1 MYAIIPRSE
10 RRQIWWVLAIS
21 TLSGLAQ
28 MMSIASVMPF
38 MTVVAKPE
46 FIFAN
51 PFLNEVYHYFG
62 FASTNSFLVYMG
74 IVVLV
79 MLAFSNA
86 ISVAVIWLLTR
97 TINMSGHLL
106 SKNLISSY
114 LAQPY
119 FFFLNRNT
127 SELGKN
133 ILSEVSR
140 VINGILGPAL
150 RIGSSLIIGICILI
164 LLIAV
169 DPVLTAVVTSV
180 IAGSYLLIYMLLRNR
195 LAFIGASSSVSNT
208 DRYRAV
214 NEALGGVK
222 VIKLSGLEAGFIDRF
237 SSPSQDF
244 ANYETQKRLV
254 EQLPRYALET
264 ILFGGMLI
272 IIVYLISTKH
282 YIQKTIPLT
291 ALYAY
296 AGYRLMPVLQQIFA
310 GLSSIRYYRAS
321 LNLLYDDLNQFQD
334 SDEKLHVDT
343 TGSQS
348 KIRLAAGIRIEDLC
362 FTYPGSDRQVIH
374 GLNVTI
380 ESNSTVGIV
389 GKTGS
394 GKTTLIDLLL
404 GLLYPDSGLILIDG
418 IPLSEGNIRSWQR
431 KVGYVPQ
438 EIYLSDDTIA
448 RNIAFGIM
456 DEDIKMESVRRAAE
470 IANIDSFITGELRNG
485 YDTKIGERGVRLSG
499 GQRQRLGIARAL
511 YNDPDLI
518 VLDEATSALDGVTE
532 NVVMDAIKSLYHK
545 KTIIIVAHRLA
556 TVKGCDN
563 ILLFENGEI
572 SQSGNYEYMM
582 ANSGRFQELAK
593 VSLL

>member
-214 NEALGGVK
+214 SEALGGVK